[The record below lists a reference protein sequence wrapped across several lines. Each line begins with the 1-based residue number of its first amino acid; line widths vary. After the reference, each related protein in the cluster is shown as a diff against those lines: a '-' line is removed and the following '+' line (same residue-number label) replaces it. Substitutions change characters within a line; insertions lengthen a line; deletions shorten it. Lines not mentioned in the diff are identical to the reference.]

1 MKINEIAGINEN
13 NKKISDATSLI
24 KTKEGKEN
32 LALPLNKS
40 SVVSKYVLNTYS
52 CIHGVV

>member
-1 MKINEIAGINEN
+1 MKINEIAGINEKN
-13 NKKISDATSLI
+13 QKISVSTSLI

-32 LALPLNKS
+32 LALPLYKS
-40 SVVSKYVLNTYS
+40 SVVSKYVVNTYS

>member
-32 LALPLNKS
+32 LALPLYKS

-52 CIHGVV
+52 CIHRVV

>member
-13 NKKISDATSLI
+13 NQKISVSTSLI

-32 LALPLNKS
+32 LALPLYKS